1 MRNPRPL
8 FRTGLSL
15 AGAAALPVLC
25 AGPSAAV
32 SGISVSANGS
42 IVSVSTSACA
52 TQTNGSWG
60 NASLL
65 FAGQSSFEQGVR
77 SALSGTSG
85 TQSAAWSGVEP
96 GTYTVMVICA
106 NGVSAGTR
114 TITVGAASAPT
125 ISATSRPPATP
136 SRSAAAPSRSTA
148 TPSGGAVAPSRSAV
162 TPSRATATPPRG
174 TATPSPAAVLPS
186 RGVAGGVGGAVSDYG
201 PVTLGIGAGLA
212 GSGIIAAAWFLRRPK
227 PRRRYY

>member
-1 MRNPRPL
+1 MRIPRPL

-32 SGISVSANGS
+32 SGITVSANGS
-42 IVSVSTSACA
+42 IVSVATSACA

-65 FAGQSSFEQGVR
+65 VGGQSSFEQGVR
-77 SALSGTSG
+77 SALSGTAGS
-85 TQSAAWSGVEP
+85 QSAAWSGVDP

-125 ISATSRPPATP
+125 VSTTSRPPATP
-136 SRSAAAPSRSTA
+136 SRSAAAPSRGTA
-148 TPSGGAVAPSRSAV
+148 TPSRSAAASSRTTS
-162 TPSRATATPPRG
+162 TPSRG
-174 TATPSPAAVLPS
+174 TATPSRTAVTPS
-186 RGVAGGVGGAVSDYG
+186 RGVAGGLGGAVSDYG
-201 PVTLGIGAGLA
+201 PAALGIGSGLV
-212 GSGIIAAAWFLRRPK
+212 GSAVIAAAWFLRRPK
-227 PRRRYY
+227 PRRRY

>member
-25 AGPSAAV
+25 AGPSVAV

-42 IVSVSTSACA
+42 IVSVVTSACSA
-52 TQTNGSWG
+52 QTNGSWG

-65 FAGQSSFEQGVR
+65 VGGQSSFEQGVR
-77 SALSGTSG
+77 SALSGTAGS
-85 TQSAAWSGVEP
+85 QSAAWSGVGP

-114 TITVGAASAPT
+114 SITVGTASAPT
-125 ISATSRPPATP
+125 TSSTSRPTATP
-136 SRSAAAPSRSTA
+136 SRSAAAPS
-148 TPSGGAVAPSRSAV
+148 PS
-162 TPSRATATPPRG
+162 RG
-174 TATPSPAAVLPS
+174 TATPSRSAAASSRTTPTPSRGTATPSRTAVTPS
-186 RGVAGGVGGAVSDYG
+186 RGVAGGLGGAVSDYG
-201 PVTLGIGAGLA
+201 PVTLGIGSGLV
-212 GSGIIAAAWFLRRPK
+212 GSAVIATAWFLRRPK
-227 PRRRYY
+227 ARRRY

>member
-15 AGAAALPVLC
+15 AGAAALPVLF

-52 TQTNGSWG
+52 TQTKGSWG

-65 FAGQSSFEQGVR
+65 FGGQSSFEQGVR
-77 SALSGTSG
+77 SALSGTAGS
-85 TQSAAWSGVEP
+85 QSAAWSGVGP

-106 NGVSAGTR
+106 NGISAGTR

-148 TPSGGAVAPSRSAV
+148 TPSRGAVAPSR
-162 TPSRATATPPRG
+162 TTATPSRG
-174 TATPSPAAVLPS
+174 TATASRAAVLPS
-186 RGVAGGVGGAVSDYG
+186 RGVAGGLGGAVSDYG